1 MKGNT
6 AHEWSEGQLW
16 IARFVLIGC
25 FLALWQF
32 SSGRLIEP
40 FWFSDPAT
48 IGQRLGQWI
57 VDGTLL
63 YHFWITLQ
71 EMMAGFI
78 CGVVLG
84 SAAGLWLG
92 RTRVLA
98 RLLHPLILAVYS
110 LPKIA
115 LAPLFVLWFGV
126 GMAPK
131 VVLSGAVVF
140 FLVFFNAYAGVREVD
155 DDLIDTVR
163 LMGGGKSAV
172 RRFVLVPSALVWVF
186 TGLKISVP
194 YALVG
199 AVVGEMMAS
208 NKGLGSLIQ
217 ESAAQFDTAGVFA
230 ALAALLVLSITLNE
244 LLSWLERRLL
254 RWKHK

>member
-1 MKGNT
+1 MT
-6 AHEWSEGQLW
+6 TPREWTEGQLW
-16 IARFVLIGC
+16 VGRGLLIGS
-25 FLALWQF
+25 FLLVWQLG
-32 SSGRLIEP
+32 SGRLLDP
-40 FWFSDPAT
+40 FWFSDPWA
-48 IGQRLGQWI
+48 IGQRLVQWI
-57 VDGTLL
+57 GDGTLL
-63 YHFWITLQ
+63 FHFWITLQ
-71 EMMAGFI
+71 EMMTGFVG
-78 CGVVLG
+78 GVVLG

-92 RTRVLA
+92 RARTLA

-126 GMAPK
+126 GMLPK
-131 VVLSGAVVF
+131 IVLSGAVVF

-172 RRFVLVPSALVWVF
+172 RRFVLIPSALVWVF

-217 ESAAQFDTAGVFA
+217 ESAAQFDTAGIFA
-230 ALAALLVLSITLNE
+230 ALAALLVLSVVLNE
-244 LLSWLERRLL
+244 LLSWLERRVL
-254 RWKHK
+254 RWKRR